1 MATITNTISSIQ
13 TKFTDIDF
21 GFNMNPATNDVAKKN
36 DDEAIKQSLMN
47 LVLTKKYE
55 RPFQSELFS
64 QLYDLLF
71 EHFTVSTKSAIQ
83 IVVSNVVKNFEP
95 RVKLQSVVVNEDM
108 VHNALDVT
116 LYYVIIGTTVLK
128 QYTISVE
135 RIR

>member
-1 MATITNTISSIQ
+1 MGTITNTISSIQ

-36 DDEAIKQSLMN
+36 DDEAIKQSLRN
-47 LVLTKKYE
+47 LILTKKYE

-71 EHFTVSTKSAIQ
+71 EHFTASTKSAIQ
-83 IVVSNVVKNFEP
+83 IVVSNVIKNFEP
-95 RVKLQSVVVNEDM
+95 RVKLTSIIINDDQT
-108 VHNALDVT
+108 HNALDIT
-116 LYYVIIGTTVLK
+116 LYYVIAGTTILQ
-128 QYTISVE
+128 QYTITVS